1 MHRSVLIVGLLLM
14 VAGIFVLNQGIQI
27 LSPIAE
33 ILGQASRV
41 QTERLLLPPTLLT
54 VPASDYAFLPADLQG
69 GVSVKGS
76 LQVSGAQEVAMY
88 VMTEGNFSL
97 WRAGQPT
104 AILLAK
110 PVAITYNFTI
120 TPQASGT
127 YYFVFDNQD
136 TTKRVVIFSLSVLQ
150 DTIVLS
156 PTIEYAGY
164 EVFAVGVV
172 LFAIGA
178 RTGKRKP
185 EPKEIEETGVRCKFC
200 GARIVQDQTFCE
212 KCGRSQQ

>member
-1 MHRSVLIVGLLLM
+1 MHRSVLIIGLLLM

-27 LSPIAE
+27 LSPIAQMFG
-33 ILGQASRV
+33 LASHV
-41 QTERLLLPPTLLT
+41 QTERLLLPPTLLS
-54 VPASDYAFLPADLQG
+54 VPASNYAFLPADLQG
-69 GVSVKGS
+69 GVSVRGS
-76 LQVSGAQEVAMY
+76 LQVSGAQEVALY

-110 PVAITYNFTI
+110 PVAIAYNFTV
-120 TPQASGT
+120 TPQATGT

-136 TTKRVVIFSLSVLQ
+136 TTKRVVIFSLSVVQ

-156 PTIEYAGY
+156 PSVEYAGY

-178 RTGKRKP
+178 RTGRRKP
-185 EPKEIEETGVRCKFC
+185 EPKKIKETGVRCKFC
-200 GARIVQDQTFCE
+200 GAHIAQDQMFCE